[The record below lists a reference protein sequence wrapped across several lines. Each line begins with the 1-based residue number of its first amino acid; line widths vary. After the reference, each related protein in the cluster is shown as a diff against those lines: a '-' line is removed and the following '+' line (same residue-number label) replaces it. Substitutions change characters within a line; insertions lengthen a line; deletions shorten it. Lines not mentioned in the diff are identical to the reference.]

1 MKEKIKEKPKK
12 TKSEAITPWAIFIGI
27 MLLFIIA
34 IGFQTQNVN
43 DAKEQVRDFCLENNF
58 DNMTFTSGGD
68 TQYFCVKDNLAIPVV
83 VTDDG
88 VWIIPQIK

>member
-1 MKEKIKEKPKK
+1 MKENKK
-12 TKSEAITPWAIFIGI
+12 SDVMTPWVVFIVI
-27 MLLFIIA
+27 MLLVIIA
-34 IGFQTQNVN
+34 IGFQSQNVCE
-43 DAKEQVRDFCLENNF
+43 AKEQVRDFCLENNF